1 MRLELTDLRVA
12 CHDFETCYTLA
23 LEGMATAL
31 YGPSGAGKT
40 TLLEAV
46 AGLRPSRGGR
56 IALDGVV
63 LQEDGR
69 GLSARE
75 RGIGYVPQDLAL
87 FPHLDVQANLRYGM
101 RVRGAAGPGL
111 SEVAEALGLTHL
123 LRAPAT
129 SLSGGEQRRVALG
142 RALLAGPRL
151 LLLDEPTANLD
162 HELKLQVAELLR
174 DLGRRFAVPF
184 ILVSH
189 DAQEIGA
196 LCQQVACLE
205 RGRCVALG
213 GPGQVLDLGRPAAS
227 PIRTRP
233 RAKGPALN
241 AWLDA
246 MC

>member
-1 MRLELTDLRVA
+1 MKLELEDLRVA
-12 CHDFETCYTLA
+12 CHGFETCYTLA
-23 LEGMATAL
+23 LEGRATAL

-46 AGLRPSRGGR
+46 AGLRPCRGR
-56 IALDGVV
+56 IALDGVL
-63 LQEDGR
+63 LQEDDR
-69 GLSARE
+69 GLPTRA

-87 FPHLDVQANLRYGM
+87 FPHLDVQDNLRYGAPG
-101 RVRGAAGPGL
+101 RAAAGPGF
-111 SEVAEALGLTHL
+111 SEVAEALGLLPL
-123 LRAPAT
+123 LQAPAI

-162 HELKLQVAELLR
+162 HALKAQVAELLK
-174 DLGRRFAVPF
+174 DLSQRFAVPF

-189 DAQEIGA
+189 DAQEINL

-205 RGRCVALG
+205 QGRCVALG
-213 GPGQVLDLGRPAAS
+213 RPSQVLGLDRSAA
-227 PIRTRP
+227 PFHAQP
-233 RAKGPALN
+233 RAKVPALT